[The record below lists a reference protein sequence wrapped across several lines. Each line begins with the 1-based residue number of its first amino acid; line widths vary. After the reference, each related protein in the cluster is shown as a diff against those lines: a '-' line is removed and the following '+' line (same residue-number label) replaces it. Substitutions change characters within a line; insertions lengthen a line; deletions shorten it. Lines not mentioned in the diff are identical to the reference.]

1 MDDQVP
7 ERSFHVGRRS
17 AVVDLSVPGPGR
29 GLRRQR
35 LTARRGLA
43 VSEGAPPILGESPW
57 RGRGRR
63 HAPSRKSGH
72 SFHLEPL
79 LLTTLRLLLAPSR
92 LKAAFSGVLE
102 TPCTC
107 YERCDDGTDLV
118 AGKLFRGRRRA
129 NGSHDRRSVEIV
141 RRRCFAVLVGC
152 PGRAFV
158 RRVPRRPDVRWQP
171 ADVGIIVVDHGFALN
186 ALEAPWR
193 RRGCRL
199 GLPDSQGSAD
209 IIRSHVHVEPVDK
222 RSCHANN
229 RAACWIR
236 GRLTVRVERYPQFDK
251 RLGGRAVATG
261 GASRGPRKG
270 SPN

>member
-1 MDDQVP
+1 MDHQVP
-7 ERSFHVGRRS
+7 QRSFDRRRRL

-29 GLRRQR
+29 QR

-43 VSEGAPPILGESPW
+43 VGEGAPPVLGKSPW

-63 HAPSRKSGH
+63 HAPSSESGH
-72 SFHLEPL
+72 SFHLAPFL
-79 LLTTLRLLLAPSR
+79 VLCFGLLLAPSR
-92 LKAAFSGVLE
+92 ITAAFSGVLE
-102 TPCTC
+102 TPRTC

-129 NGSHDRRSVEIV
+129 NGSHDRRGVEIV
-141 RRRCFAVLVGC
+141 RRRCFAVLVGR

-158 RRVPRRPDVRWQP
+158 RRVSRRPDVRWQP

-199 GLPDSQGSAD
+199 SLPDSQGSAD
-209 IIRSHVHVEPVDK
+209 IVGPDVHVEPVHK

-261 GASRGPRKG
+261 CASRGPRKG